1 MAGDLCAVDKLYLTK
16 KKQRNMPRKQLPRE
30 SEIQHECVEWFR
42 ANYPDCIMF
51 SVPNEAARTRFSV
64 YEYSGALKGAPDTV
78 VVMPC
83 GVFFVEFKAK
93 YGKQSPEQ
101 VAFEAAAVKL
111 GVGYHLCRSLEDFK
125 AVIAAEQERFAK
137 DAFSG
142 CLTLT
147 EVPKFYT

>member
-1 MAGDLCAVDKLYLTK
+1 
-16 KKQRNMPRKQLPRE
+16 MPRKQLPKE

-42 ANYPDCIMF
+42 ANHPNCIMF
-51 SVPNEAARTRFSV
+51 SVPNEGIRNRFSV
-64 YEYSGALKGAPDTV
+64 YTYTGALKGAPDTV

-83 GVFFVEFKAK
+83 GVFFVEFKAR

-101 VAFEAAAVKL
+101 VVFEGNCKEL
-111 GVGYHLCRSLEDFK
+111 GVGYHVCKSLEDFK
-125 AVIAAEQERFAK
+125 AAIAEEQERFAK

-147 EVPKFYT
+147 EVPKFYNPADI